1 MTEYIER
8 ESVLNALSVFDDH
21 DNGNEH
27 FLYGIETARELVE
40 SMRAADVQSVKHGR
54 WISDCCSNC
63 GISKYNFISFNIV
76 GEKEYARP
84 FGTWLY
90 CPRCGAQMEAGDEK

>member
-1 MTEYIER
+1 MKTEKVER
-8 ESVLNALSVFDDH
+8 K
-21 DNGNEH
+21 
-27 FLYGIETARELVE
+27 I
-40 SMRAADVQSVKHGR
+40 GR
-54 WISDCCSNC
+54 WVGDCCSEC

-90 CPRCGAQMEAGDEK
+90 CQRCGAKMEGEERWLSI